1 MAQLSRGRR
10 LMGEI
15 NVVPYIDV
23 MLVLLIIFMVTAPL
37 LAQGVKVDLPK
48 AGAEP
53 LPPEAQEPLVLSI
66 DKLGKLYLNVGGSPN
81 VALED
86 EVVGARVTAALRRQ
100 PERPVLVKA
109 DETIAYGR
117 VVGAMVILQH
127 SGATKVGFVTD
138 ALDDDKKSKTS
149 SSKNRG

>member
-37 LAQGVKVDLPK
+37 LTQGVKVDLPR

-53 LPPEAQEPLVLSI
+53 LDPSLTKNSNPLVLSI
-66 DKLGKLYLNVGGSPN
+66 DREGRLYLNVGSNPRQ
-81 VALED
+81 ALD
-86 EVVGARVTAALRRQ
+86 EVTVETRAAAALSRN
-100 PERPVLVKA
+100 PDLPVLLKA
-109 DETIAYGR
+109 DYRIEYGQVMSVMVLLQR
-117 VVGAMVILQH
+117 AGAK
-127 SGATKVGFVTD
+127 KVGFVSQP
-138 ALDDDKKSKTS
+138 LPEPSKRS
-149 SSKNRG
+149 

>member
-37 LAQGVKVDLPK
+37 LTQGVKVDLPK

-53 LPPEAQEPLVLSI
+53 LDPSLTKNSNPLVLSI
-66 DKLGKLYLNVGGSPN
+66 DREGRLYLNLGSNPRQP
-81 VALED
+81 LD
-86 EVVGARVTAALRRQ
+86 EVTVEVRTAAALRNN
-100 PERPVLVKA
+100 PDLPVLLKA
-109 DETIAYGR
+109 DYRIEYGQVMSVMVMLQR
-117 VVGAMVILQH
+117 AGAK
-127 SGATKVGFVTD
+127 KVGFVSEP
-138 ALDDDKKSKTS
+138 LPQPSRRS
-149 SSKNRG
+149 

>member
-37 LAQGVKVDLPK
+37 LTQGVKVELPR

-53 LPPEAQEPLVLSI
+53 LDPSLTKNSNPLVLSI
-66 DKLGKLYLNVGGSPN
+66 DREGRLYLNVGSNPRQP
-81 VALED
+81 LD
-86 EVVGARVTAALRRQ
+86 EVTVEVRTAAALRRN
-100 PERPVLVKA
+100 PELPVLLKA
-109 DETIAYGR
+109 DYRIEYGE
-117 VVGAMVILQH
+117 VMNAMVILQRA
-127 SGATKVGFVTD
+127 GATKVGFVSQP
-138 ALDDDKKSKTS
+138 LPQPSRRS
-149 SSKNRG
+149 

>member
-37 LAQGVKVDLPK
+37 LTQGVKVELPK

-53 LPPEAQEPLVLSI
+53 LPPSKNLNPLVLSI
-66 DKLGKLYLNVGGSPN
+66 DREGRLYLNVGSNPRQP
-81 VALED
+81 LD
-86 EVVGARVTAALRRQ
+86 EVTVEVRTAAALHRN
-100 PERPVLVKA
+100 PDVPVLLKA
-109 DETIAYGR
+109 DYRIAYGQ
-117 VVGAMVILQH
+117 VMSAMVILQRA
-127 SGATKVGFVTD
+127 GATKVGFVSEP
-138 ALDDDKKSKTS
+138 LPKHSRRS
-149 SSKNRG
+149 